1 MLNEDGRSDGLYLQ
15 LLLLFAPL
23 LLGVGDQGED
33 GSRPVLFL
41 LHAFGGRLLTRC
53 PLGKD

>member
-41 LHAFGGRLLTRC
+41 LHAFGSRLLTRC